1 MQKLVI
7 YTILSFLTVYGC
19 STDVSKQIPDSTA
32 AAEQKTSPENSN
44 KAEDH
49 FIQGAIYDLKGNY
62 AEAIL
67 EYQEALQYDEQAG
80 IHYALSKD
88 YLILNK
94 LSISLKHSKAA
105 VKLSPDDIEFN
116 FLLGNVY
123 KIAGQKDSA
132 EVVFTK
138 VIELDS
144 LNFQAYYA
152 LGQIYE
158 SDKPLKALEIYEKLL
173 LLTGPEWNVL
183 LKIAD
188 LNERMGNVD
197 KTINTVEELLKLNPS
212 ELQLQKLLIESYLK
226 TNNTEK
232 ALVMVNDALTMFPE
246 DLNLIEFKANALI
259 LEKKWSEGAAEY
271 KKLIQSESIP
281 FDTKV
286 RIASGFVSEASKDST
301 VLPIAKDVLFEIA
314 KDSTDWQI
322 SAYLGEI
329 SIQEGNDSLAIE
341 HFKFATTDAPWNA
354 RLWNRLGILL
364 FESQNYEEATKQMQ
378 LAVKQFPDDFVDNLI
393 LGLSFAQLRKHEEAA
408 RALDQAIR
416 INPNDLSALHA
427 YGFTLNQLN
436 RNEEALTYLEKAL
449 NVDKNNI
456 QVIGTMGLIY
466 DSMKNYEKSDAI
478 YERAL
483 SIDSTDALIANNYA
497 YSLAE
502 RGIDLEKALK
512 LAKYAIEIDPESSS
526 YLDTIG
532 WVYFQLGDYE
542 RAKEYIEK
550 AIEGDEG
557 NATLLDHL
565 GDVYDKMSNK
575 DKAIELWEEAVKTD
589 STLVDVRNKL
599 LKGTE

>member
-1 MQKLVI
+1 M
-7 YTILSFLTVYGC
+7 
-19 STDVSKQIPDSTA
+19 
-32 AAEQKTSPENSN
+32 
-44 KAEDH
+44 
-49 FIQGAIYDLKGNY
+49 
-62 AEAIL
+62 
-67 EYQEALQYDEQAG
+67 AL
-80 IHYALSKD
+80 
-88 YLILNK
+88 
-94 LSISLKHSKAA
+94 
-105 VKLSPDDIEFN
+105 
-116 FLLGNVY
+116 
-123 KIAGQKDSA
+123 QKDSA